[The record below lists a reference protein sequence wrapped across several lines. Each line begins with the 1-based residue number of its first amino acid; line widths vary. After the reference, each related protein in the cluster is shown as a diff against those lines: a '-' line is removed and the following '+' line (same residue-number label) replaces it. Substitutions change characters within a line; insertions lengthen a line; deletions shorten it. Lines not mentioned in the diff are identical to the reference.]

1 MSCYPPAIVKLVDMV
16 FSLAFRFLL
25 VSVVLSESSTTVQD
39 FSKCIVKPRSSTTRA
54 RQDLAP
60 HVQGK
65 IAITVSIHTSGDPSE
80 SFQTSGDPSE
90 AIHMSRDPSE
100 AIHMSRDPSESASFS
115 KKKVSC
121 ILFPPKITRVG
132 AGADSFGFVA

>member
-1 MSCYPPAIVKLVDMV
+1 MSCYPPAIVKLVDTI

-25 VSVVLSESSTTVQD
+25 VCVVLSESSTTVQD

-100 AIHMSRDPSESASFS
+100 SASFS

-121 ILFPPKITRVG
+121 ILFPPKTTRVG